1 MNIQNILSSAFD
13 NIVPFVVLLG
23 ILVFVHELGHFLVAR
38 FCGVRVEVFSLGFGK
53 KLLSY
58 KYGDT
63 VYCLSLIPLG
73 GYVKMFGEQGSVD
86 IAESDRAVSFT
97 HKTVWQRIA
106 IVLAGPLMN
115 FFFAVLIFGFIA
127 FNGEETRSA
136 RISEVQPS
144 SVAEASGLKTQDKIL
159 QVAGQN
165 VQTYEEFQKNLNR
178 FQNSDVEL
186 TVQQNGEPE
195 RKVKVPVKS
204 INNPNI
210 FTTSSTIATI
220 EGILPYTKGTLIA
233 VQYDS
238 LAYKVGLRTGDE
250 IQRINNQKIT
260 SWSEL
265 GQLISNESLQIEV
278 ERAKLSDSNDKNSAA
293 QKEKVTL
300 TSLIDPTAKIQ
311 NLSEYGIE
319 NTDVYLDQV
328 VPDSPA
334 AAAGLVKYDKII
346 NIDGQKISS
355 WDDVLQKI
363 KSYTGTDAITMTV
376 LREGTEVTKK
386 LTPKM
391 TSQMTLQGKEDKR
404 YTIGIVAMANI
415 AMPEL
420 VVVSEKNPLMAIAR
434 GTERSWDISV
444 MTVMSFVRLF
454 QGEVSSKNIGGM
466 ISIGKAAKDSYQ
478 MGLQSFLMTMGI
490 LSISL
495 FILNLLPVP
504 VLDGGHLVFYVIE
517 VIKGSP
523 LSLRKIELAHQFGF
537 ALLMG
542 LMALALFNDF
552 SKFLF

>member
-53 KLLSY
+53 KILKY
-58 KYGDT
+58 QYGDT
-63 VYCLSLIPLG
+63 LYCLSLIPLG
-73 GYVKMFGEQGSVD
+73 GYVKMFGEQGGTTE

-115 FFFAVLIFGFIA
+115 FFFAVLVFGFIS
-127 FNGEETRSA
+127 FRGEEARSA
-136 RISEVQPS
+136 RIAEIQPGS
-144 SVAEASGLKTQDKIL
+144 AAETSGLKTQDKIL
-159 QVAGQN
+159 QVAGRDI
-165 VQTYEEFQKNLNR
+165 VTYDDFQKNLDQ
-178 FQNSDVEL
+178 FQNSNVEL
-186 TVQQNGEPE
+186 TVQQDNEAV
-195 RKVKVPVKS
+195 RKINVAVGS
-204 INNPNI
+204 IKNPNL
-210 FTTSSTIATI
+210 FTLSSTIASVD
-220 EGILPYTKGTLIA
+220 GILPYTKGTLIA
-233 VQYDS
+233 VKFDS
-238 LAYKVGLRTGDE
+238 LAYRLGLRTGDE
-250 IQRINNQKIT
+250 ILKIDGKKMI
-260 SWSEL
+260 SWSAL
-265 GQLISNESLQIEV
+265 DQLISNKPVQIEI
-278 ERAKLSDSNDKNSAA
+278 ERNVVIADKTSA
-293 QKEKVTL
+293 QKEKISLNSQIETAL
-300 TSLIDPTAKIQ
+300 NIKSLID
-311 NLSEYGIE
+311 YGIE
-319 NTDVYLDQV
+319 HPDVYLDQV
-328 VPDSPA
+328 VAGSPA
-334 AAAGLVKYDKII
+334 EAAGLLKYDKIV
-346 NIDGQKISS
+346 NIDGQKISG

-363 KSYTGTDAITMTV
+363 KTYSGTDAISMTV

-391 TSQMTLQGKEDKR
+391 TSQMTLQGKEDRR
-404 YTIGIVAMANI
+404 YTVGIMSMVNI

-420 VVVSEKNPLMAIAR
+420 ITVAEKNPFVAIAK

-478 MGLQSFLMTMGI
+478 MGIQSFLMTMGI

-504 VLDGGHLVFYVIE
+504 VLDGGHLVFYIVEI
-517 VIKGSP
+517 IKGSP
-523 LSLRKIELAHQFGF
+523 LSLRKIEIAHQFGF